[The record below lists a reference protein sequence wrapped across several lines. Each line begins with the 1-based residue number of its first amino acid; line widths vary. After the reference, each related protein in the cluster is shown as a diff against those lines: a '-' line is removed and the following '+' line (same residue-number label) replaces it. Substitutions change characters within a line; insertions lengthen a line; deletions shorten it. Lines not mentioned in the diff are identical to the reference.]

1 MGRRIRIALAV
12 AAVPLAAVAVVGA
25 EVLVTLNRDYLRTAD
40 FEVSF
45 TTPGEEPPI
54 RMAVLG
60 DSLVEGVGASS
71 AEASLA
77 GQVALKVSE
86 QTGRAVKVR
95 GFGDSGA
102 ETEEVVEE
110 QLTQLEPGEFDVIV
124 LEIGSN
130 DVTAWTGLDEL
141 EESTRRMLER
151 ATDLAPIV
159 VFGGSGRLDTPNF
172 QRPLRDIIV
181 WRATQVRELQ
191 ARIADEFEAVDY
203 MNVAEDVSPTYSR
216 TPGASSSDDFHPS
229 DVGHEI
235 WARPLADLV
244 ARRVTDSPPR

>member
-1 MGRRIRIALAV
+1 MGPRTRIALAV
-12 AAVPLAAVAVVGA
+12 AAVPLVAAVVIGA

-40 FEVSF
+40 FEVAF
-45 TTPGEEPPI
+45 TTEGQGPPI

-71 AEASLA
+71 ERTSLA
-77 GQVALKVSE
+77 GQVATKVSE
-86 QTGRAVKVR
+86 QTGRAVEVR
-95 GFGDSGA
+95 GFGVSGA
-102 ETEEVVEE
+102 DTDDVVED
-110 QLTQLEPGEFDVIV
+110 QLSKLEPGEFDVIV

-130 DVTAWTGLDEL
+130 DVTAWAPLDEL

-151 ATDLAPIV
+151 ATELAPIV

-191 ARIADEFEAVDY
+191 ADVAAEFDDVDY
-203 MNVAEDVSPTYSR
+203 MNVAEDVSPIYSR
-216 TPGASSSDDFHPS
+216 TPGANSSDQFHPS
-229 DVGHEI
+229 DIGYEI
-235 WARPLADLV
+235 WARPLAELV
-244 ARRVTDSPPR
+244 AERIEG